1 MKTKTKLKLGLAGL
15 VAISAPVAWYEWLRP
30 AYYQAQYNYLAPELE
45 AVQEDNRKEGGWSL
59 GRFKVTTYNTA
70 NGKHYDKWSTTCERI
85 NAKKACRLQ
94 NKGFYEA
101 VRCEGSGIGKDGLL
115 YTAASVKPTKEESK
129 GKKPK
134 PGCLLGY
141 TADGN
146 CVKTGRS
153 IAVDR
158 DLIPKGTL
166 VRIEFINKKGN
177 PCETDLCKNFNG
189 WYEASD
195 LGDGIKGKKI
205 DVYGGLEIGRDS
217 YLGKGL
223 PEQANAYIGKLPQGT
238 KLEDVLRN
246 RSPRISKN
254 NHNYQ
259 PKKVPIRRDARG
271 H

>member
-1 MKTKTKLKLGLAGL
+1 MP
-15 VAISAPVAWYEWLRP
+15 SWLHSRRQLCKNWKV
-30 AYYQAQYNYLAPELE
+30 YSGRQRFNSKRNFSK
-45 AVQEDNRKEGGWSL
+45 NRIYK
-59 GRFKVTTYNTA
+59 
-70 NGKHYDKWSTTCERI
+70 
-85 NAKKACRLQ
+85 
-94 NKGFYEA
+94 
-101 VRCEGSGIGKDGLL
+101 
-115 YTAASVKPTKEESK
+115 
-129 GKKPK
+129 
-134 PGCLLGY
+134 
-141 TADGN
+141 
-146 CVKTGRS
+146 
-153 IAVDR
+153 
-158 DLIPKGTL
+158 
-166 VRIEFINKKGN
+166 KKGN

-217 YLGKGL
+217 YFGKGL

-254 NHNYQ
+254 NPNYQ